1 MTPVPS
7 RWLPGRELCENQQGP
22 RDVLEHT
29 SGLREV
35 DEPGSQVTALLPRAG
50 GGGGWGAGPGPLVC
64 LLPSPAASPP
74 PCAAAPLRGVWV
86 TRGGERPKSRQ
97 QAPPGCT
104 RTWTHVCTN
113 RATSH
118 TRATYRHTG
127 APLST
132 PTRTHTWNVH
142 RHTHLR
148 AHSQVHTV
156 GTSHAPRGH
165 TRTIFVARWFSWPFL
180 EGRLR
185 GLPRT
190 GLGDP
195 AAAPDLLPR

>member
-1 MTPVPS
+1 MTPMPS
-7 RWLPGRELCENQQGP
+7 RWLPGRELCEAQQGP

-29 SGLREV
+29 SGLQAVE
-35 DEPGSQVTALLPRAG
+35 EPGSQVTALPPRAG
-50 GGGGWGAGPGPLVC
+50 GGRAWGAGPGPLVC

-74 PCAAAPLRGVWV
+74 PRAAAPLRGVWV

-104 RTWTHVCTN
+104 RTWTHVRTN

-118 TRATYRHTG
+118 TRARTDTRAPPSPHPRAHTPTSVLTG
-127 APLST
+127 A
-132 PTRTHTWNVH
+132 HG
-142 RHTHLR
+142 RH
-148 AHSQVHTV
+148 
-156 GTSHAPRGH
+156 
-165 TRTIFVARWFSWPFL
+165 VARTLVGIHVPFLGPDGCSWPFL

-195 AAAPDLLPR
+195 AAAPDLLPG